1 MSELVFLTD
10 GKNPEPYTT
19 SDIIAEMTGNSYRSI
34 QRIIETQ
41 KERLETFGVMRFE
54 ITLPSKGSKGGRPKK
69 VYHLNEQQAT
79 LLITFLKNTDLVAD
93 FKTELVR
100 QFYEMRD
107 YIQQLNS
114 PVWQDTRSLGKEIRR
129 RETDAI
135 KRLVNYATE
144 RGSTGAVHY
153 YKALSSLTDKA
164 AGIESRDRATIE
176 QLTALYMMEKLIE
189 REISQGIQ
197 TETPYKLIYSAC
209 KERLESFLSVVR

>member
-10 GKNPEPYTT
+10 GKHPEPYTT

-41 KERLETFGVMRFE
+41 KERLETLGIMRFQ
-54 ITLPSKGSKGGRPKK
+54 ITLLGKRGRPKK

-153 YKALSSLTDKA
+153 YKALSSLADKA
-164 AGIESRDRATIE
+164 AGIENRDRATIE

>member
-10 GKNPEPYTT
+10 GKHPEPYTT
-19 SDIIAEMTGNSYRSI
+19 TAVMAECTGIAHRKLNDAIKKHEDAFRSFGLLASYQAES
-34 QRIIETQ
+34 T
-41 KERLETFGVMRFE
+41 
-54 ITLPSKGSKGGRPKK
+54 GGRPEKH
-69 VYHLNEQQAT
+69 YRLNEPQAT
-79 LLITFLKNTDLVAD
+79 FLMTLLKNTPVVLA
-93 FKTELVR
+93 FKKELVR

-129 RETDAI
+129 KETDAI
-135 KRLVNYATE
+135 KRLVDYAAE

-153 YKALSSLTDKA
+153 YKALSSLADKA

-197 TETPYKLIYSAC
+197 SETPYKLIYSAC